1 MRMDFIKFVI
11 KVFLIEIA
19 VILLLA
25 YIVPKIL

>member
-1 MRMDFIKFVI
+1 MDFIKFII
-11 KVFLIEIA
+11 KVFLLEIA